1 MTTGMDC
8 NTGKPLTGDAHIAQ
22 SIGDILTT
30 PFGTR
35 IGLED
40 YGSALFELADLPLND
55 STRQLMI
62 AASVMAI
69 QRWETR
75 IKPKKVTL
83 SGDFNSGQAVAD
95 IAYVHAGATA
105 SNVLSSLSIPLASAT
120 AAA

>member
-1 MTTGMDC
+1 MTTGMDRD
-8 NTGKPLTGDAHIAQ
+8 TGEPLSGDAHIAQ

-40 YGSALFELADLPLND
+40 YGSALFELADLPLNAA
-55 STRQLMI
+55 TGQLMV

-75 IKPKKVTL
+75 IVPRKLTL
-83 SGDFNSGQAVAD
+83 SGDFTSGQAVID
-95 IAYVHAGATA
+95 IAYVHAGTA
-105 SNVLSSLSIPLASAT
+105 PGNALSTLTIPLAPAT